1 MNYLHRLVNSKQEI
15 SKRKMIQLIDDIHE
29 FEHEQLEEDLNYI
42 KPEMREWEKKHI
54 EPVNFEVTVFD
65 K

>member
-1 MNYLHRLVNSKQEI
+1 
-15 SKRKMIQLIDDIHE
+15 MIQLIDDIHE